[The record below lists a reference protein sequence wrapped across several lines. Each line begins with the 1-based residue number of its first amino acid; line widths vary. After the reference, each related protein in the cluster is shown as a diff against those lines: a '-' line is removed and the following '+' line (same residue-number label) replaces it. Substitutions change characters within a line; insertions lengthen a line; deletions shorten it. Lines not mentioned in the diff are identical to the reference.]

1 MSPINDNELVLF
13 HYRDGLE
20 ESRLGEIAAALQA
33 SEPLRIR
40 YARLC
45 ELLDR
50 ANASAPEPAE
60 GFERRLWAGLDR
72 RMAEARPRPLR
83 SGPMAWLRDRFSV
96 VSSPRLVWAGGFAMA
111 LVIAL
116 ASGYLVGRN
125 GAQQTL
131 TAGSSSPPSTMADR
145 ILDGYV
151 AGHLRAAEGV
161 LMTAANGEGGDLL
174 AGNRELAQS
183 LVESNRLYAA
193 AAARSGNL
201 RLADF
206 LRQLEPV
213 LLEVANRPAAS
224 TIEDRQG
231 LRDYLRNT
239 DLLFQVRAT
248 ESRIDVASKRSL

>member
-13 HYRDGLE
+13 HYRDGLDE
-20 ESRLGEIAAALQA
+20 ARLGEIAAALQA
-33 SEPLRIR
+33 SESLRIR

-45 ELLDR
+45 ELLDD
-50 ANASAPEPAE
+50 ADVTAPEPAE

-72 RMAEARPRPLR
+72 RMAEARPRPPR
-83 SGPMAWLRDRFSV
+83 SGPMAWIRARLAAAKL
-96 VSSPRLVWAGGFAMA
+96 PGLVWAGGFAMA

-116 ASGYLVGRN
+116 ATGFLVGRN
-125 GAQQTL
+125 GAQQAM
-131 TAGSSSPPSTMADR
+131 TAASPSAPSTMADR

-151 AGHLRAAEGV
+151 AGHLRATEGV